1 MALTM
6 GKHSY
11 CGSPIV
17 CLFADKANLTIGKY
31 CSIAENLTVYLGGN
45 HRVEWISTFPI
56 PPVEADHQ
64 ASKGDVVIGNNVYIG
79 NSVVIMSGVTVGDG
93 SVIAAYSVVTKDVR
107 PYSLVAGNPAEHRK
121 FRFAPEQIEKLVA
134 VKWWDWPDE
143 KVRFAR
149 NLLLSGDVE
158 AFLAYAERNS

>member
-1 MALTM
+1 MSLTM
-6 GKHSY
+6 GKYSY

-45 HRVEWISTFPI
+45 HRTGWISTFPI

-64 ASKGDVVIGNNVYIG
+64 SSKGDIVIGNNVYIG

-93 SVIAAYSVVTKDVR
+93 AVIAAHSVVAKDVR
-107 PYSLVAGNPAEHRK
+107 PYSLVAGNPAECRK
-121 FRFAPEQIEKLVA
+121 FRFLPEQIERLVKI
-134 VKWWDWPDE
+134 KWWDWPDE
-143 KVRFAR
+143 MVREAR
-149 NLLLSGDVE
+149 PLLLSEDAD
-158 AFLAYAERNS
+158 AFIKFAERI